1 MTKISEKINKCRI
14 SDDHNLIDLFDF
26 GKISLTGV
34 FPIKKKYNI
43 KKTPLSVAFSKKSKL
58 LQLKHNYNFKNLF
71 GKNYGYRSGL
81 NKSMVEHLKKKI
93 QLP

>member
-34 FPIKKKYNI
+34 FPIKKKI
-43 KKTPLSVAFSKKSKL
+43 
-58 LQLKHNYNFKNLF
+58 
-71 GKNYGYRSGL
+71 
-81 NKSMVEHLKKKI
+81 
-93 QLP
+93 